1 MDRLKGKKA
10 IVTGAARG
18 LGEAIVEHL
27 ASEGC
32 DVVAWDIDAEGVQK
46 GAAATEEKTGMKV
59 FGTQVDI
66 TDAVAVR
73 QAVDDAAARLG
84 GLDIMVANA
93 GINISGNSI
102 DYDVNDWRKVLEV
115 NLVGWFL
122 CAREAARVMLPKGT
136 GSIIQINS
144 KSGRKG
150 SFKSH
155 AYAASKFGGIGVTQ
169 SLALEYAEQGV
180 RVNSICPGNLL
191 DSPLWVNQLYKEYA
205 KNLGKTEA
213 EVRQHYVNQVPMKRG
228 CTYRD
233 VTNNVV
239 FLASDDSSY
248 MTGQAI
254 NVTGGQ
260 QMS

>member
-46 GAAATEEKTGMKV
+46 NAAATEEKTGMKV

-102 DYDVNDWRKVLEV
+102 DYDVNDWRKV
-115 NLVGWFL
+115 
-122 CAREAARVMLPKGT
+122 
-136 GSIIQINS
+136 
-144 KSGRKG
+144 
-150 SFKSH
+150 
-155 AYAASKFGGIGVTQ
+155 
-169 SLALEYAEQGV
+169 
-180 RVNSICPGNLL
+180 
-191 DSPLWVNQLYKEYA
+191 
-205 KNLGKTEA
+205 
-213 EVRQHYVNQVPMKRG
+213 
-228 CTYRD
+228 
-233 VTNNVV
+233 
-239 FLASDDSSY
+239 
-248 MTGQAI
+248 QA
-254 NVTGGQ
+254 
-260 QMS
+260 